1 MDGWR
6 GKERDEMEW
15 GESDDWNMVIEKS
28 SVKHEGQKKE
38 SAAVMVRGRDKGEQ
52 EQEITDGAMEQGM
65 KE

>member
-1 MDGWR
+1 
-6 GKERDEMEW
+6 
-15 GESDDWNMVIEKS
+15 MVIEKS